1 MTKYCLINIK
11 DYVLKLAELIAE
23 VLRVDVEIVDEALVR
38 VAGTGR
44 YNNFIGK
51 SLEGDCSIYWKVIET
66 GKKLVLENPGFHR
79 FCTDCRKRHYC
90 SEKFECCT
98 PVIVDK
104 EVVGVISLICFTE
117 EQKRVILTKLK
128 EYTDFLDRM
137 SELIAS
143 KAKENYLELQK
154 ERLINN
160 AANDNSIINLDS
172 IIGRSSK
179 ISELKQKVKNIADGY
194 ANVLLTGE
202 SGTGKEIFARAIH
215 FESKRCER
223 PFITVNCAAIPETL
237 LESELFGYASGA
249 FTGAN
254 KGGKIGKFELA
265 QGGTIFLDE
274 IGDMP
279 LQLQV
284 KILRVIQDRLV
295 IPVGSNKPVRID
307 VRVVTAT
314 NKDLEQLVKEGKFR
328 EDLYYRINVIPIKI
342 PPLRERKEDIELL
355 LDFLLNKYCRRYG
368 IAVPRFN
375 DDIVELFGS
384 YPWIGNI
391 RELENVVEYII
402 NMLGG
407 DNEVSRKH
415 LPPKLIEA
423 CSDLHIE
430 EELNLEHLE
439 KNAIIKAL
447 RRFGKNTEDKRKA
460 AEALGISLASLY
472 RKINSYNI
480 DAVNL

>member
-1 MTKYCLINIK
+1 
-11 DYVLKLAELIAE
+11 
-23 VLRVDVEIVDEALVR
+23 
-38 VAGTGR
+38 
-44 YNNFIGK
+44 
-51 SLEGDCSIYWKVIET
+51 
-66 GKKLVLENPGFHR
+66 
-79 FCTDCRKRHYC
+79 
-90 SEKFECCT
+90 
-98 PVIVDK
+98 
-104 EVVGVISLICFTE
+104 
-117 EQKRVILTKLK
+117 
-128 EYTDFLDRM
+128 
-137 SELIAS
+137 
-143 KAKENYLELQK
+143 
-154 ERLINN
+154 
-160 AANDNSIINLDS
+160 
-172 IIGRSSK
+172 
-179 ISELKQKVKNIADGY
+179 
-194 ANVLLTGE
+194 VLLTGE

-223 PFITVNCAAIPETL
+223 PFIAVNCAAIPETL

-254 KGGKIGKFELA
+254 KSGKIGKFELA

-307 VRVVTAT
+307 LRVVTAT

-368 IAVPRFN
+368 IAIPRFN

-407 DNEVSRKH
+407 DKEVSRKH

-423 CSDLHIE
+423 CSSLNIE
-430 EELNLEHLE
+430 EELNLQSLE
-439 KNAIIKAL
+439 INAIIKAL
-447 RRFGKNTEDKRKA
+447 RRYGMNTENKRKA